1 MINVN
6 KSGVLIYSTLLIFII
21 LMVPLYGDPAIVV
34 WTSKIMSITGF
45 AYDPVC
51 TKNMNVLCVRSPLY
65 YMLLATTGIFYKIIP
80 IILFIIFLTLQYIF
94 ARLNGSNLKIFG
106 LMFPPI
112 YLLFSR
118 TYVDSL
124 TTALMSAFLITLINL
139 LNKNKVLNRILLFLI
154 PLLITVTRESSVIL
168 PLFLIILLMISPD
181 LKQKLLI
188 GFLGWAIGLACWQ
201 LYVYLSG
208 GVSYSD
214 FQPHIPM
221 ASEMYRALMTA
232 ITPIL
237 PWEIQPQDISAY
249 INIARIDVLHPLIVL
264 CVHLLAFSVITP
276 IFFSL
281 VHLKHVN
288 KVVVGQIFF
297 GLTVTTGLLFL
308 KGDIDFF
315 RHLAFLIPS
324 IPLLIE
330 TGLGEIQKRSK
341 LISNLIKLTYIL
353 LFALYFART
362 IRLYVTGYFFDPCQY
377 LVKRPEIS
385 TIPYFYETA
394 CT

>member
-1 MINVN
+1 
-6 KSGVLIYSTLLIFII
+6 
-21 LMVPLYGDPAIVV
+21 
-34 WTSKIMSITGF
+34 MSITGF